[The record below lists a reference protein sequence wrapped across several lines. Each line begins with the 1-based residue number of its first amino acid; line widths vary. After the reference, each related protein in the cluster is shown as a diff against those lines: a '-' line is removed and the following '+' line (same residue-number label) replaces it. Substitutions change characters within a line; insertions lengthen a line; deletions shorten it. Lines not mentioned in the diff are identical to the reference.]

1 MNIYNFDVNF
11 TTGRIYAPDFI
22 LVVNDHNSTLFKF
35 TFDQI
40 GRYVFKLLYPDGT
53 VYVQDIADNQLK
65 LTKGVLNQE
74 GNYKFEISLYG
85 DDNRLTTA
93 RIKEFPVRLELVS
106 TDEPVQAD
114 DRLPILDN
122 LIEETNKVV
131 EAAKNGELDGA
142 TFTPSVSDNGDLSW
156 TNDKGKENP
165 PTVNIKGE
173 KGDPGA
179 VKMQVVDTLP
189 DVGET
194 DTIYLLKK
202 DKPGEQNLYDEY
214 VYTETT
220 GWEHIGDT
228 SVDLTDYYTKDEADS
243 RIEGLYTLCVES
255 FDGNNPFDSN
265 SADTKNRISE
275 IVNDA
280 YQKGLHTFTL
290 ILYSKSSS
298 RSIILNISGTNVQEK
313 PTSILLYGLL
323 IIDGL
328 NYKIQGLNFG
338 IKGTW
343 SNNIFTCNS
352 AGGMWAHDEIRIAN
366 SNNYLSK
373 TNTISYTPSEPY
385 NPATKKYVDDNKYTL
400 PVASAE
406 TLGGIKLG
414 EGLSVDENGVVSAS
428 GEELPLVYLPYGFFS
443 NRTITDN
450 DFIGKVESLIND
462 NLNEF
467 KSKRIAAWTDNTSA
481 PMKYMTY
488 NCYAR
493 VSTAIKSYIFYGDSI
508 DVGTYYDKLMVLSS
522 VIIVSGSW
530 VDNHYSITSCN
541 VKFVQGHKLTTP
553 DTVLTKT
560 NTTAYTPTSD
570 YHPATKK
577 YVDDSKVTK
586 AGVLEYLEEEN
597 VYILTLDNNINPNA
611 AELVQSLS
619 GVTDTQLCGYFAE
632 ILSKIIPKKS
642 GTLILNVINIDSN
655 RNMSNSAIFQWSS
668 GSHTFYTVGIDY
680 FGCRI
685 NYLDIT
691 YTNTD
696 GVYNVTRVK
705 LAYKPIKS
713 QYTPTDDTD
722 VTNKKYVDGL
732 PKSYAGYDAT
742 KTQVLKNINGTLTW
756 VTEG

>member
-1 MNIYNFDVNF
+1 MNTYNFDVNF

-35 TFDQI
+35 TFDQT

-53 VYVQDIADNQLK
+53 IYVQDITDNQLK

-85 DDNRLTTA
+85 EDNRLTTA

-131 EAAKNGELDGA
+131 EASKNGELDGA
-142 TFTPSVSDNGDLSW
+142 TFTPSISDTGDLSW

-165 PTVNIKGE
+165 PTVNIAGPP
-173 KGDPGA
+173 GAPGA

-228 SVDLTDYYTKDEADS
+228 SVDLTDYYTKEEIDS
-243 RIEGLYTLCVES
+243 RIEGLYTLYVES
-255 FDGNNPFDSN
+255 FDGNNPFNSN
-265 SADTKNRISE
+265 SVDTKNRISE

-298 RSIILNISGTNVQEK
+298 RSITLNISGTNVQKK
-313 PTSILLYGLL
+313 PTSIILYGLL
-323 IIDGL
+323 ILDGL

-338 IKGTW
+338 ITGTW
-343 SNNIFTCNS
+343 SNDIFTCKS
-352 AGGMWAHDEIRIAN
+352 AGGRWAQEEIHIAN

-373 TNTISYTPSEPY
+373 TNTTSYTPSGPY
-385 NPATKKYVDDNKYTL
+385 HPATKEYVDNNKYTL

-414 EGLSVDENGVVSAS
+414 EGLSADENGVVSANV
-428 GEELPLVYLPYGFFS
+428 ENIPEVYVDGLFPGGQKS
-443 NRTITDN
+443 ITDTA
-450 DFIGKVESLIND
+450 FLGKLESLINKYKD
-462 NLNEF
+462 KLYTI
-467 KSKRIAAWTDNTSA
+467 KRIACYVDYTSSDVNPYYMSFSCPSTIRNTRT
-481 PMKYMTY
+481 TY
-488 NCYAR
+488 NFR
-493 VSTAIKSYIFYGDSI
+493 GDVQILNVFNDTRQVVTSQ
-508 DVGTYYDKLMVLSS
+508 
-522 VIIVSGSW
+522 VIVNGNW
-530 VDNHYSITSCN
+530 TNDMYHITSC
-541 VKFVQGHKLTTP
+541 
-553 DTVLTKT
+553 
-560 NTTAYTPTSD
+560 YII
-570 YHPATKK
+570 
-577 YVDDSKVTK
+577 
-586 AGVLEYLEEEN
+586 GV
-597 VYILTLDNNINPNA
+597 P
-611 AELVQSLS
+611 
-619 GVTDTQLCGYFAE
+619 
-632 ILSKIIPKKS
+632 S
-642 GTLILNVINIDSN
+642 GTLILSASN
-655 RNMSNSAIFQWSS
+655 
-668 GSHTFYTVGIDY
+668 TTV
-680 FGCRI
+680 
-685 NYLDIT
+685 
-691 YTNTD
+691 
-696 GVYNVTRVK
+696 
-705 LAYKPIKS
+705 
-713 QYTPTDDTD
+713 YTPTGNYNPSTKLYTD
-722 VTNKKYVDGL
+722 KTHYENMT
-732 PKSYAGYDAT
+732 GYDAT

-756 VTEG
+756 VTEE